1 MCYNYSIIIPHYNIP
16 RLLCRC
22 LSSIPRRKDIQI
34 IVVDDNS
41 SSDIVDFNTFPGLDD
56 PLVEVY
62 FTKEGKG
69 AGYARNIGLQHAKG
83 KWLLFADA
91 DDFFV
96 RNAFNTIDTFVDN
109 EAELILFKTDS
120 VNSDTLEPS
129 NRNVL
134 TNIPIDK
141 YTNGNLTAKNV
152 AFKYVVPWGKM
163 IKRSYVENNNFAFE
177 ELVVSNDVMFAI
189 KVACHTEKI
198 LISTQNIYCNT
209 YRENSLLT
217 SKKNID
223 IRMDCLIRRNEY
235 LLKHG
240 YNKDVVPLFVLL
252 HHYCKHSIKIY
263 LKCLWMLVSRGVLFQ
278 GLYIYFKR

>member
-163 IKRSYVENNNFAFE
+163 IKRSYVGNNHFTFE
-177 ELVVSNDVMFAI
+177 ELIVSNDVMFAI

-198 LISTQNIYCNT
+198 LICPKNIYCNT

-217 SKKNID
+217 SKKHID

-235 LLKHG
+235 LLKYG
-240 YNKDVVPLFVLL
+240 YKKEIVPLLVHL
-252 HHYCKHSIKIY
+252 HHFCKHSIKTY
-263 LKCLWMLVSRGVLFQ
+263 LKCLWMLVSKGVLFQ
-278 GLYIYFKR
+278 GLYFYFKR